1 MTVAICGIGVTGGV
15 NTAIGKA
22 MLLAGDEPY
31 IEPSVIPANAV
42 EQEVKRFRRAVA
54 KAVQQLHDLRHQIP
68 ASTPADILEFI
79 DTHLL
84 MLEDKAIS
92 EAPVHSIREEGY
104 SAEWALQLRRNQ
116 LIKVFD
122 EMEDPYLRSR
132 KDDVD
137 HVVNRIQNILLGR
150 SEIRLLELDSH
161 IVVARDLTPADII
174 LLHNQG
180 VRGLITEFGSPMS
193 HTAILARSLGIPTIM
208 GAHNVTRHI
217 HDHET
222 LVIDAENGVALVEC
236 DDQCIRFFQRRL
248 EAEETHK
255 RSLKP
260 LSQTVAQ
267 TRDGHQLQLLANIE
281 LPEDVRSAAETG
293 AQGIG
298 LYRTEFLYMNRP
310 TLPSEEDH
318 FQAYLQVVTGMPDA
332 LVTIRTMDLGADKQ
346 CEYYPQSIASSN
358 PALGLR
364 AIRLCLKEIEIF
376 RIQIRAILR
385 VSCFGQVRLMI
396 PMLTNLWEAHHARAL
411 IDDEIH
417 NLQRAGVAVDQNIP
431 IGAMIE
437 TPAAAMTAAG
447 FARVFDFLSIGT
459 NDLIQYTLAVDRAD
473 DSVAHLYDPL
483 HPAILLLIKGIIDA
497 ADRSGTQLGM
507 CGEMAGDPNYIPL
520 LIGMGLIELSMHPAS
535 LLEAKQLIQQL
546 DYLQLKQQVHSLMQ
560 QTDSLGMEQRV
571 RQLGKNQ
578 DLMFN
583 LPNCSILRGHNPSAP
598 STLFGDS
605 PFRSDAR
612 WIT

>member
-1 MTVAICGIGVTGGV
+1 
-15 NTAIGKA
+15 
-22 MLLAGDEPY
+22 
-31 IEPSVIPANAV
+31 
-42 EQEVKRFRRAVA
+42 
-54 KAVQQLHDLRHQIP
+54 
-68 ASTPADILEFI
+68 
-79 DTHLL
+79 

-92 EAPVHSIREEGY
+92 EAPVSSIREEGC
-104 SAEWALQLRRNQ
+104 SAEWALQMRRNQ
-116 LIKVFD
+116 LVRVFD
-122 EMEDPYLRSR
+122 EMEDPYLRTR

-150 SEIRLLELDSH
+150 SEIRLLEVDSH

-208 GAHNVTRHI
+208 GVHNVTRHI
-217 HDHET
+217 HDSET
-222 LVIDAENGVALVEC
+222 LVIDAENGVALVDC
-236 DDQCIRFFQRRL
+236 DHQCIRFFQQRL
-248 EAEETHK
+248 EAEEKHK
-255 RSLKP
+255 RSLRA
-260 LSQTVAQ
+260 LSHTVAE
-267 TRDGHQLQLLANIE
+267 TRDGHPLQLLANIE
-281 LPEDVRSAAETG
+281 LPEDVQSAAETG

-318 FQAYLQVVTGMPDA
+318 FQAYLQVVRGIPDA
-332 LVTIRTMDLGADKQ
+332 QVTIRTLDLGADKQ
-346 CEYYPQSIASSN
+346 CDQYPQSIPSSN

-364 AIRLCLKEIEIF
+364 AIRLCLKEIDIF

-411 IDDEIH
+411 IDDEIR
-417 NLQRAGVAVDQNIP
+417 NLQRAGVAVDQHIP

-437 TPAAAMTAAG
+437 TPAAAMTADG

-497 ADRSGTQLGM
+497 TDRSGTPLAM
-507 CGEMAGDPNYIPL
+507 CGEMAGDPSYIPL
-520 LIGMGLIELSMHPAS
+520 LIGLGLNELSMHPAS

-546 DYLQLKQQVHSLMQ
+546 DYQQLRQQVHSLMQ
-560 QTDSLGMEQRV
+560 RPEDLGMELRV
-571 RQLGKNQ
+571 RQLGR
-578 DLMFN
+578 N
-583 LPNCSILRGHNPSAP
+583 L
-598 STLFGDS
+598 
-605 PFRSDAR
+605 
-612 WIT
+612 

>member
-1 MTVAICGIGVTGGV
+1 MKKGEKIKAV

-22 MLLAGDEPY
+22 MLLAGDDLH
-31 IEPSVIPANAV
+31 IEPAVIPANEV
-42 EQEVKRFRRAVA
+42 ETEVIRFRQAVA

-68 ASTPADILEFI
+68 ESTPTDILEFI
-79 DTHLL
+79 DAHLL

-92 EAPVHSIREEGY
+92 EAPVSSIREEGC
-104 SAEWALQLRRNQ
+104 SAEWALQMRRNQ
-116 LIKVFD
+116 LVQVFD
-122 EMEDPYLRSR
+122 EMEDPYLRTR

-150 SEIRLLELDSH
+150 SEIRLLEVDSH

-193 HTAILARSLGIPTIM
+193 HTAILARSLGIPTVM
-208 GAHNVTRHI
+208 GVHNVTRHI
-217 HDHET
+217 QDNET
-222 LVIDAENGVALVEC
+222 LVIDAENGVALVDC
-236 DDQCIRFFQRRL
+236 DHRCIDFFQRRL
-248 EAEETHK
+248 KAEELHK
-255 RSLKP
+255 RSLKV
-260 LSQTVAQ
+260 LSHTAAQ
-267 TRDGHQLQLLANIE
+267 TRDGHRLQLLANIE
-281 LPEDVRSAAETG
+281 LPEDVQSASEIG

-310 TLPSEEDH
+310 TMPTEEDH
-318 FQAYLQVVTGMPDA
+318 FQAYLQVVQGMPDA
-332 LVTIRTMDLGADKQ
+332 QVTIRTLDLGADKQ
-346 CEYYPQSIASSN
+346 CDQYPQSIPSSN

-364 AIRLCLKEIEIF
+364 AIRLCLKEIDIF

-385 VSCFGQVRLMI
+385 VSSFGQVRLMI

-417 NLQRAGVAVDQNIP
+417 NLQRAGVAVDQHIP

-459 NDLIQYTLAVDRAD
+459 NDLIQYTLAVDRSD

-483 HPAILLLIKGIIDA
+483 HPAILSLIMGIIDA
-497 ADRSGTQLGM
+497 ADRSGTPLAM

-520 LIGMGLIELSMHPAS
+520 LIGLGLNELSMHPAS

-546 DYLQLKQQVHSLMQ
+546 DYRQLRQQVHSLMQ
-560 QTDSLGMEQRV
+560 RPEDLGMELRV
-571 RQLGKNQ
+571 RQLGKN
-578 DLMFN
+578 L
-583 LPNCSILRGHNPSAP
+583 
-598 STLFGDS
+598 
-605 PFRSDAR
+605 
-612 WIT
+612 

>member
-15 NTAIGKA
+15 STAIGKA
-22 MLLAGDEPY
+22 ILLAGDELH
-31 IEPSVIPANAV
+31 IEPAVVPANAV
-42 EQEVKRFRRAVA
+42 EAEVTRFRQAVA
-54 KAVQQLHDLRHQIP
+54 TAVQQLHDLRHQIP
-68 ASTPADILEFI
+68 QSTPRDILEFV
-79 DTHLL
+79 DAHLL

-92 EAPVHSIREEGY
+92 EAPVTSIREEGC
-104 SAEWALQLRRNQ
+104 SAEWALQMRRNQ
-116 LIKVFD
+116 LVKVFD
-122 EMEDPYLRSR
+122 EMENPYLRTR

-150 SEIRLLELDSH
+150 SEVRLLKLESH

-174 LLHNQG
+174 LLHNQR

-193 HTAILARSLGIPTIM
+193 HTAILARSLRIPTIM

-222 LVIDAENGVALVEC
+222 LVLDAENGVVLVEC
-236 DDQCIRFFQRRL
+236 DDQCIRFFRRRL

-260 LSQTVAQ
+260 LSHTIAQ
-267 TRDGHQLQLLANIE
+267 TRDGYQLQLLANIE
-281 LPEDVRSAAETG
+281 LPEDVSSAVETG

-318 FQAYLQVVTGMPDA
+318 FQAYMEVVRGMPDA
-332 LVTIRTMDLGADKQ
+332 LVTIRTLDLGADKQ
-346 CEYYPQSIASSN
+346 CEHNPQSMPSPN

-364 AIRLCLKEIEIF
+364 AIRLCLKEIDIF

-417 NLQRAGVAVDQNIP
+417 NLLRAGVAVDQDIP

-447 FARVFDFLSIGT
+447 FAKVFDFLSIGT

-483 HPAILLLIKGIIDA
+483 HPAILLLIQGIIDA
-497 ADRSGTQLGM
+497 AEGNGTQLGM

-520 LIGMGLIELSMHPAS
+520 LIGLGLSELSMHPAS

-546 DYLQLKQQVHSLMQ
+546 DYLQLRQQVKDLMQ
-560 QTDSLGMEQRV
+560 QPDNLATEHLIRRLGRLQ
-571 RQLGKNQ
+571 
-578 DLMFN
+578 
-583 LPNCSILRGHNPSAP
+583 
-598 STLFGDS
+598 T
-605 PFRSDAR
+605 
-612 WIT
+612 